1 MAGVSTPGE
10 SSDNPVPIN
19 VTAMVDII
27 FCLCIFFMCSFHFR
41 QLEGKIESWLP
52 RDKGVQ
58 ATPVKN
64 LMIEEI
70 RIFLR
75 FNPKA
80 SDAEGA
86 VRRAVGSQAVATDED
101 MRRVLRSVVADMAK
115 AGVSDKEVPVR
126 IDAEPLV
133 PWKEVVNAL
142 NICREEK
149 LEKLEFVGPRG

>member
-41 QLEGKIESWLP
+41 QLEGKMESWLP
-52 RDKGVQ
+52 KDKGVN

-64 LMIEEI
+64 VMIEEI

-75 FNPKA
+75 FNPA
-80 SDAEGA
+80 AADTSTA
-86 VRRAVGSQAVATDED
+86 VRRAVGSKAVTSDD
-101 MRRVLRSVVADMAK
+101 DLRQTLRSVVADLAK
-115 AGVSDKEVPVR
+115 SGISDKEVPVR
-126 IDAEPLV
+126 LDAEPQV
-133 PWKEVVNAL
+133 PWKEVVKVL
-142 NICREEK
+142 DLCRLEK